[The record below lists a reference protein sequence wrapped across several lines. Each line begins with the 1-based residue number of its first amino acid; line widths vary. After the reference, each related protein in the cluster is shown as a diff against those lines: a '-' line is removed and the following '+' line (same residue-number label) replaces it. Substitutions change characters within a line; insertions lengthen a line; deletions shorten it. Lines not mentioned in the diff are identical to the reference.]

1 MGDEQ
6 MDRSPPFPFPLT
18 VDDDDIV
25 NGEIRFGLLLFEHV
39 VVVVVVVGLPLPLV
53 PLLTFDI

>member
-6 MDRSPPFPFPLT
+6 MDRSPPPFPLT
-18 VDDDDIV
+18 NDADDDIV

-39 VVVVVVVGLPLPLV
+39 IAVVVVVVVGLPLE
-53 PLLTFDI
+53 TFDI